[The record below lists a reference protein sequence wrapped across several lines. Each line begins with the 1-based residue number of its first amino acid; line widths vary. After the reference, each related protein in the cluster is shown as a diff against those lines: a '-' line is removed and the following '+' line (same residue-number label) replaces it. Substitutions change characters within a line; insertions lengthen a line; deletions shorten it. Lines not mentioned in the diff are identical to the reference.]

1 MNPEFNVQSICL
13 GYNRVIV
20 GLRSG
25 SIQEMPISDDD
36 SAQVQ
41 SAAGANQD
49 RGSRYR

>member
-36 SAQVQ
+36 SA
-41 SAAGANQD
+41 
-49 RGSRYR
+49 